1 MSEFIVMNTST
12 YVQYKV
18 VQVGGEYKVY
28 SMNGKEATI
37 PYAEIERGIAANKYK
52 KM

>member
-18 VQVGGEYKVY
+18 VQVGEEYKVY
-28 SMNGKEATI
+28 SMNGNEANI
-37 PYAEIERGIAANKYK
+37 SYAEIERGLAANRYK

>member
-1 MSEFIVMNTST
+1 MTEMIVMNTVT

-18 VQVGGEYKVY
+18 IKVGDDAKVY
-28 SMNGKEATI
+28 SMNGNEASVK
-37 PYAEIERGIAANKYK
+37 YAEIERGLNSGSYK